1 MATSSIRISLSK
13 DGQIIEDAE
22 VEMPDFADGTPIID
36 LLAAAFVKRDGLY
49 SYPNPAFDA
58 AKPESGD
65 ENKKEL
71 SVNPYRNY
79 LMRVRQ
85 FSTVVLNEYVKSLGV
100 AQAVAAAE
108 TAVSSVPITVK
119 EHK

>member
-1 MATSSIRISLSK
+1 MKSSIRISLSK

-22 VEMPDFADGTPIID
+22 VEMPDFADGTPIVD
-36 LLAAAFVKRDGLY
+36 LLAAAFEQRDGLY
-49 SYPNPAFDA
+49 TYPNPAFDA
-58 AKPESGD
+58 SQPES
-65 ENKKEL
+65 EANAKEL
-71 SVNPYRNY
+71 SVTPYRNY

-85 FSTVVLNEYVKSLGV
+85 FSEIVLGDYVKSLGI

-108 TAVSSVPITVK
+108 AAVKSIPITVK